1 MSSVTDPYQPA
12 ERSLLLTRGILEA
25 LLPHQ
30 PRLVVQTRG
39 PLVVRDIDV
48 LDAVPQPCG

>member
-1 MSSVTDPYQPA
+1 MSSVTDPYVPA
-12 ERSLLLTRGILEA
+12 ERSLALTRGILEA

-48 LDAVPQPCG
+48 LETIPIACG